1 MKPQEASDDFQHGD
15 RKNIFSMKRSE
26 DLRVQGAGEG
36 GQVTEGYDNFQHGD
50 NKNWCSREME
60 EHTCESRV
68 QGKEVKPHETCDDF
82 QHGDEKNSFS
92 MKRAEDLLVQGAG
105 EGGQAPG
112 GCDFQHGDSWSSREM
127 VEDQTI

>member
-1 MKPQEASDDFQHGD
+1 
-15 RKNIFSMKRSE
+15 MKRAE
-26 DLRVQGAGEG
+26 DLRVQEAGEVGQARG
-36 GQVTEGYDNFQHGD
+36 GCYDSQHGD
-50 NKNWCSREME
+50 QKNRFSREMVE
-60 EHTCESRV
+60 DQTCESRV
-68 QGKEVKPHETCDDF
+68 QGKEVKPHEACDDF